1 MRRRRTRRKIKKRT
15 KSHKKV
21 KKSRKVRKSRKGG
34 LAKKVRGYKKLLSHS
49 RGKYNEIMI
58 SVKNKNKRLHLNIT
72 HPSI

>member
-1 MRRRRTRRKIKKRT
+1 
-15 KSHKKV
+15 
-21 KKSRKVRKSRKGG
+21 KSRKKKRKSSKKLKKRRKRRKSRKGG
-34 LAKKVRGYKKLLSHS
+34 VSKKVRGYKKLLSHS